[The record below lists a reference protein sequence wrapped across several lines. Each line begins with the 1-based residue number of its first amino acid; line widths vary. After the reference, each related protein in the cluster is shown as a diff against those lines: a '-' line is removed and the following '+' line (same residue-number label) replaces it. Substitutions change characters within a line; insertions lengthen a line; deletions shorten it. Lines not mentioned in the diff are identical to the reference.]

1 MQTFPWLCF
10 LLLHYIIILGEHISH
25 KHIGTEQQWV
35 WQHNFHPQCQ
45 TFFRHISAVLLHDI
59 IVPGEHISHNTLGYT
74 PCWFSA
80 ITTLNNKHVMVAQ
93 RKPPAIRI
101 HELPSGKTV
110 RGINYQELKLSEKG
124 TLHGIHFS
132 DQLLHVAEGA
142 AGESKKTESLHI
154 YKVQYSL

>member
-1 MQTFPWLCF
+1 MGMAAQLSSSVSDLFP
-10 LLLHYIIILGEHISH
+10 HIS
-25 KHIGTEQQWV
+25 E
-35 WQHNFHPQCQ
+35 
-45 TFFRHISAVLLHDI
+45 VLLDDI
-59 IVPGEHISHNTLGYT
+59 IVPGEHISHNTLGYI

-110 RGINYQELKLSEKG
+110 RGINYQELGLSEKG
-124 TLHGIHFS
+124 KLHGIHFT

-142 AGESKKTESLHI
+142 AEENAGESAGESKNTTESLHI
-154 YKVQYSL
+154 YKVQYSLCKLITMHASV

>member
-1 MQTFPWLCF
+1 MAAQLSSSISDIFFP
-10 LLLHYIIILGEHISH
+10 
-25 KHIGTEQQWV
+25 
-35 WQHNFHPQCQ
+35 
-45 TFFRHISAVLLHDI
+45 HISAILLHDI
-59 IVPGEHISHNTLGYT
+59 IVPGEHITHTTLGYE

-80 ITTLNNKHVMVAQ
+80 ITSLNNKRVMVAQ
-93 RKPPAIRI
+93 REPPAIRI

-110 RGINYQELKLSEKG
+110 GGINCLELGLSEKG
-124 TLHGIHFS
+124 KLHGIHFT